1 MNADARAGR
10 SSTTAPH
17 PLALLLDC
25 PQQVSA
31 LLQGSALPVDFA
43 AGQVVFRQSDPC
55 RGLYLIL
62 SGQLVR
68 RAERLDAK
76 VTLGTAR
83 TGDLVELAA
92 ALGDRIHTYT
102 LSGQQAGEALLLPI
116 EPLQQAFESY
126 PPLRMH
132 LLEELAREVSRAYAV
147 GSLARLRPPRRRA
160 SEPNGH
166 AGMGSI

>member
-10 SSTTAPH
+10 GTTAPH

-31 LLQGSALPVDFA
+31 LLQGSAAPVDFSP
-43 AGQVVFRQSDPC
+43 GQVIFRQQETC

-62 SGQLVR
+62 SGQLTR

-76 VTLGTAR
+76 LTLGTVR

-92 ALGDRIHTYT
+92 ALGDGIHTYT
-102 LSGQQAGEALLLPI
+102 LAGQLAGSALLLPI
-116 EPLQQAFESY
+116 QVLQQAFESY
-126 PPLRMH
+126 PLLRMH
-132 LLEELAREVSRAYAV
+132 LLEELAREVSRAYSV
-147 GSLARLRPPRRRA
+147 GSLARLRPMRRRGPE
-160 SEPNGH
+160 SSGH
-166 AGMGSI
+166 ADTGHA